1 MNRRVAIALL
11 CTLTCA
17 AFTQTASRPEES
29 SGASLVWKPIPVID
43 LDVLPKATVPKLM
56 ITKLRVS
63 DLTIVLEQTELEA
76 IQAHFGGEIGSEG
89 DASESL
95 GWLCLHGSDAVGRWV
110 LWLESGEIDGPTVG
124 GFQWR
129 RVPDA
134 VQFDERCRRLPDTS
148 SNVEMPIELRLGATE
163 TKVLQILGQP
173 TVRKG
178 DTLIYA
184 HEHEESL
191 HNEPYTSTNTVTVV
205 LRYGGVWAIEVHKTT
220 LS

>member
-1 MNRRVAIALL
+1 M
-11 CTLTCA
+11 
-17 AFTQTASRPEES
+17 
-29 SGASLVWKPIPVID
+29 D

-76 IQAHFGGEIGSEG
+76 VQAHFGGEIGSEG
-89 DASESL
+89 DASKSL

-134 VQFDERCRRLPDTS
+134 VQFDERCRRLPDAS
-148 SNVEMPIELRLGATE
+148 SNVEMPIELRLGATG

-173 TVRKG
+173 TVSERRYVDLCARARGIPSQRTVYVDKHRDRG
-178 DTLIYA
+178 ASTWR
-184 HEHEESL
+184 SL
-191 HNEPYTSTNTVTVV
+191 GNRS
-205 LRYGGVWAIEVHKTT
+205 A
-220 LS
+220 